1 MDDCSI
7 TVKVHSDCSELI
19 ADLERVEE
27 IVKRLQGY
35 GVFTRKFR
43 KAIKKIVKDIE
54 IERK

>member
-27 IVKRLQGY
+27 IVKRLQSY

-43 KAIKKIVKDIE
+43 KAIKKIIKDIE
-54 IERK
+54 IKQE